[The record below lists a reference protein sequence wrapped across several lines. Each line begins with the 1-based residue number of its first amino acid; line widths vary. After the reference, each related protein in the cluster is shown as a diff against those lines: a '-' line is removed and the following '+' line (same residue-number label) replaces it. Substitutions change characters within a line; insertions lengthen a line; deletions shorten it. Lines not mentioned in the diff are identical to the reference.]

1 MWSAAIAN
9 FNIKIEQGNFQP
21 FDVREFYLLVNG
33 ISYPTQPVKLD
44 INAMDYHHVYVN
56 EFLDKLK
63 LKNSNDSIDVSSDDW
78 KNDHFFW
85 IADLNIDKCANFHEH
100 RSTPGTLHLKMQVKT
115 PLKQTTRLLVYSTS
129 RERFSIDYKT
139 GEVTSTLTL

>member
-1 MWSAAIAN
+1 
-9 FNIKIEQGNFQP
+9 
-21 FDVREFYLLVNG
+21 
-33 ISYPTQPVKLD
+33 
-44 INAMDYHHVYVN
+44 MDYHHVYVN

-100 RSTPGTLHLKMQVKT
+100 RSTPGTLHLKMQVKS
-115 PLKQTTRLLVYSTS
+115 PLLQPTRLLVYSTS